1 MDKIKEPPVVVTP
14 PGEAEQT
21 PVRVFFDPST
31 LSTWTIV
38 RVVVITLLILYIAG
52 FFAGILTSL
61 TYLFF
66 MLVLAIFFAYLVEP
80 LVKMIRQPF
89 VEKNLG
95 RYMPRPL
102 AIGIAYFIIFGVLVL
117 AIIYLSPLIA
127 AQAREFA
134 GKMPSY
140 ATSLQETLN
149 NLNRSLDRMR
159 VSQNI
164 QDLINEKINSFIGS
178 VGTYVTDS
186 AGTVAF
192 DLATYLP
199 WIILIPIL
207 AFFFLKDVNL
217 FRVGLLRIFPTGRWR
232 TRIESVLNDINNTL
246 AAYVRAQLISCLLI
260 GIICSVGFYLLGN
273 NYALLLGILAGIF
286 EFVPLIGP
294 LSLAVLATLVAGFE
308 SGWQSLWTVIF
319 LAVLRIVQDYVIY
332 PRIVREGIHL
342 HPLAIILSVL
352 AGEQVAGIPG
362 VFLSIPIVALLTV
375 LYKHILEH
383 LGTKGFFVGMLEPED
398 NAEIVE
404 EGRS

>member
-1 MDKIKEPPVVVTP
+1 
-14 PGEAEQT
+14 
-21 PVRVFFDPST
+21 
-31 LSTWTIV
+31 
-38 RVVVITLLILYIAG
+38 
-52 FFAGILTSL
+52 
-61 TYLFF
+61 
-66 MLVLAIFFAYLVEP
+66 MLVLAIFFAYLVDP
-80 LVKMIRQPF
+80 LVKMIRKPF

-95 RYMPRPL
+95 KYMPRPL
-102 AIGIAYFIIFGVLVL
+102 AIGIAYLIIFGVLVL
-117 AIIYLSPLIA
+117 AVIYLSPLIA

-140 ATSLQETLN
+140 AASLQESIN
-149 NLNRSLDRMR
+149 NFNRSLDRMR

-164 QDLINEKINSFIGS
+164 QDLINDKINSFIGS
-178 VGTYVTDS
+178 TGTYLTDS
-186 AGTVAF
+186 AGTIAI
-192 DLATYLP
+192 DLAKYLP
-199 WIILIPIL
+199 WFILIPIL

-217 FRVGLLRIFPTGRWR
+217 FRIGLLRIFPIGRWR
-232 TRIESVLNDINNTL
+232 TRVESVLNDINNTL

-260 GIICSVGFYLLGN
+260 GIICTVGFYLLGN

-294 LSLAVLATLVAGFE
+294 LAIAVLATLVAGFE
-308 SGWQSLWTVIF
+308 SGWQSLWTAIF

-375 LYKHILEH
+375 LYKHVLEH
-383 LGTKGFFVGMLEPED
+383 LGTKGFFVGMLEPEENIEIAE
-398 NAEIVE
+398 NAEKHI
-404 EGRS
+404 